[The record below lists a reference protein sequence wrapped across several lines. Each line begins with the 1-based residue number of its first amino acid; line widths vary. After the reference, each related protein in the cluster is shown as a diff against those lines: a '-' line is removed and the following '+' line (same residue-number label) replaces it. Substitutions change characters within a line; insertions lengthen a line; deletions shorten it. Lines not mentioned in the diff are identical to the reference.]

1 MQTNDFFIFKLDE
14 KYIDFIFAGLLLLSC
29 GTGQLTSLIF
39 ILSYETWFYE
49 PTILEVHTPICKIAT
64 HATIQGCLENFIRGH

>member
-1 MQTNDFFIFKLDE
+1 
-14 KYIDFIFAGLLLLSC
+14 LLLSC